1 MRLYWPA
8 VRGALRR
15 AWAVLQLLAALAAGI
30 GGGLALVHAGQHPPC
45 VIVGF
50 SPGPNGHPAYTY
62 SPAGCT
68 PTDPP

>member
-8 VRGALRR
+8 VRVALRR
-15 AWAVLQLLAALAAGI
+15 AWAVLSVLAALAVVGST
-30 GGGLALVHAGQHPPC
+30 VWHYTHQPPPC